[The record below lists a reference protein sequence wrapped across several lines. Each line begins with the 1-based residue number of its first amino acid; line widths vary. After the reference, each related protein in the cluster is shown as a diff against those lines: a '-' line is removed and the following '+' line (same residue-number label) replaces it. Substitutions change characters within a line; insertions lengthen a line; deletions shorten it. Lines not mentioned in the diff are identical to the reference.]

1 MLLLLKYLMLKKVVV
16 VLKARLVVLF
26 CSCREDWVNRCR
38 VCFPFG
44 LIVVVVTVINA
55 ALSAQSEPVDLL

>member
-1 MLLLLKYLMLKKVVV
+1 VLLLLKYLMLKKVVV

-44 LIVVVVTVINA
+44 LIVVVTVINA